1 MPKTIYNISLKG
13 YVGRFDFDR
22 SKVDKELAKSEGKE
36 INLVIG
42 SLGGSLA
49 IGWSISSIFK
59 NHGKLNVY
67 FVGLSASTANFA
79 SYSTAHITIDTVD
92 LYLDNKY
99 SMGARFVVT
108 SLCQPIIK

>member
-1 MPKTIYNISLKG
+1 MCLSTASAVHSPSAGLSY
-13 YVGRFDFDR
+13 
-22 SKVDKELAKSEGKE
+22 
-36 INLVIG
+36 
-42 SLGGSLA
+42 
-49 IGWSISSIFK
+49 IFK
-59 NHGKLNVY
+59 NHGKLNVH

-108 SLCQPIIK
+108 SLCQPIIKNIYHHIFDYYMIG